1 MAAKERE
8 CSRREG
14 AGSQEVQGGDFNP
27 RGGRGSE
34 AAERA
39 CGQISKEVSLE
50 GEDSLIAA
58 FYFLRL
64 GEMNKKKKD
73 RKGGRDIS

>member
-1 MAAKERE
+1 M
-8 CSRREG
+8 
-14 AGSQEVQGGDFNP
+14 
-27 RGGRGSE
+27 
-34 AAERA
+34 AERA

-64 GEMNKKKKD
+64 EEMN
-73 RKGGRDIS
+73 